1 MRRSGASIGAKI
13 AAGCER
19 GGDAEFARYLQ
30 IAMGS
35 ASELKARQLL
45 VNDLG
50 LLTVSD
56 CEQLIQD
63 VVEAKK
69 MLASL
74 IRTPKA
80 NR

>member
-1 MRRSGASIGAKI
+1 M
-13 AAGCER
+13 
-19 GGDAEFARYLQ
+19 ARYLQ

-35 ASELKARQLL
+35 ASELKAHQLL

-63 VVEAKK
+63 VVEVKK

-74 IRTPKA
+74 IRTAKA

>member
-1 MRRSGASIGAKI
+1 M
-13 AAGCER
+13 
-19 GGDAEFARYLQ
+19 ARYLQ

-35 ASELKARQLL
+35 ASELKAHQLL

-50 LLTVSD
+50 LLAVSD

-63 VVEAKK
+63 VVEAKE

-74 IRTPKA
+74 IRTLKA
-80 NR
+80 SR